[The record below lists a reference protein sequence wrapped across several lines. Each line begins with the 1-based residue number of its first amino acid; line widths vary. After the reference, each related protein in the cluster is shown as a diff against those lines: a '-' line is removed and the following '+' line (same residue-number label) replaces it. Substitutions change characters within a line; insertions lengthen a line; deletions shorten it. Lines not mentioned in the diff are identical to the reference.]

1 MNYLVEL
8 KQDDQDNYI
17 LVRETKLD
25 NQFAIVRGWRVRYEL
40 HTFSSLEEVADFI
53 LNNHDVTD
61 HFFCLHQYNEKEL
74 LKLIKR

>member
-25 NQFAIVRGWRVRYEL
+25 NQFAIVRGWRVRQET
-40 HTFSSLEEVADFI
+40 HTFIVQ
-53 LNNHDVTD
+53 NT
-61 HFFCLHQYNEKEL
+61 L
-74 LKLIKR
+74 LISF